1 MDLLDKTRLLLKKHQ
16 IFPRKT
22 LGQNFTVDSSI
33 FQLMSD
39 YASLNSD
46 DIVLEI
52 GAGLGYLTR
61 FLAGKCKTVFA
72 LETDGRLVEILREE
86 LAGLPNVNVIKGNV
100 FKLRLPNFNKVV
112 SIPPY
117 HISTRLLLWLFPKNF
132 ECAVLILQEE
142 FASRLTASV
151 GNAHYGWLAVVAYYY
166 VEVELLDKVSKRIFY
181 PQPKVNSVIVRLK
194 PKEPHPFV
202 LKNEKLFRQLVQFL
216 FTHRNRKVK
225 NVVVPF
231 MKSVCGMAMEDAVK
245 KAETLPFY
253 DRRVQE
259 LAPEDFGALANAL
272 AE

>member
-1 MDLLDKTRLLLKKHQ
+1 MDLLDKTKFLLKKHH

-39 YASLNSD
+39 YASLDSD
-46 DIVLEI
+46 DVVLEI

-61 FLAGKCKTVFA
+61 FLASKCKTVLA
-72 LETDGRLVEILREE
+72 LETDGRLVEILRQE
-86 LAGLPNVNVIKGNV
+86 LAGLPNVHVIKGDV
-100 FKLRLPNFNKVV
+100 FKLQLPNLNKVV

-132 ECAVLILQEE
+132 DCTVLMLQDE
-142 FASRLTASV
+142 FARRLTASV
-151 GNAHYGWLAVVAYYY
+151 GNTCYGWLAVVAYYY
-166 VEVELLDKVSKRIFY
+166 VEVELLDKISKRIFY

-194 PKEPHPFV
+194 PKEPRPFA
-202 LKNEKLFRQLVQFL
+202 LKNGELFKQLVQFL
-216 FTHRNRKVK
+216 FAHRNRKVK
-225 NVVVPF
+225 NAVVPF
-231 MKSVCGMAMEDAVK
+231 MKSMCGMAMEDAVK

-259 LAPEDFGALANAL
+259 LAPEDFGALANAFV
-272 AE
+272 E